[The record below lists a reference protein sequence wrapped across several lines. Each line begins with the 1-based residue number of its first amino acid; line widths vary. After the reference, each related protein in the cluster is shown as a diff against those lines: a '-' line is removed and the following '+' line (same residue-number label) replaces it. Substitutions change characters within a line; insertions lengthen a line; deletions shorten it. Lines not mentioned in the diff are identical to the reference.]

1 MTPEKAASLVSKLE
15 ALADP
20 ARGGTASERATA
32 QRKAADLRRRFN
44 LDRPSFS
51 APRAGPAPRS
61 GPIFT
66 APRSGPAWEFNVKTG
81 KGSKNVRVDY
91 YRNRANWRIEV
102 EI

>member
-1 MTPEKAASLVSKLE
+1 VTPEKAASLVSKLE

-32 QRKAADLRRRFN
+32 QRKAADLRQRFN

-51 APRAGPAPRS
+51 VRAGPVPRS

-66 APRSGPAWEFNVKTG
+66 APRSGPAWEFNGVTG
-81 KGSKNVRVDY
+81 KGSKNVKIHH
-91 YRNRANWRIEV
+91 YRDRANWKIEIV
-102 EI
+102 